1 MAKEQLS
8 FLMSQRLHNLCAL
21 AFLLT
26 ATYGFSL
33 PAFEGSWTINTEET
47 AALRE
52 PYKDN
57 SRKRSSAFKPQISVG
72 GLPMPGSSGQRA
84 MSPLT
89 ARPPM
94 VLRTNSMVIQ
104 FQNDLVKIEYPEI
117 GEERLHKGEYRG
129 RKTKWSTK
137 QIKQTYKTT
146 ERRVTKT
153 WSINA
158 QGRLLV
164 VVKIKPNEAK
174 QVVTKMVFD
183 RDSN

>member
-1 MAKEQLS
+1 
-8 FLMSQRLHNLCAL
+8 
-21 AFLLT
+21 
-26 ATYGFSL
+26 
-33 PAFEGSWTINTEET
+33 
-47 AALRE
+47 
-52 PYKDN
+52 
-57 SRKRSSAFKPQISVG
+57 
-72 GLPMPGSSGQRA
+72 
-84 MSPLT
+84 
-89 ARPPM
+89 M
-94 VLRTNSMVIQ
+94 VLRSTSMVIQ

-174 QVVTKMVFD
+174 QVLTKMVFD